1 MTDEELAAYA
11 PKPLPPSMDYLRDL
25 IKRHRQG
32 CPQEIAL
39 DLLAEVERL
48 RGWRDIA
55 EEHLSNQLALEREN
69 AALRAGLTSAVAAY
83 EDVQEYVVAHAF
95 DTTVGR
101 KIDDYITERLNAQ
114 HALLASE
121 S

>member
-69 AALRAGLTSAVAAY
+69 AALREIAQAVAAVPD
-83 EDVQEYVVAHAF
+83 EDYDEECPFCKESPGYVPIKH
-95 DTTVGR
+95 T
-101 KIDDYITERLNAQ
+101 
-114 HALLASE
+114 
-121 S
+121 